1 MSTVT
6 RKQILR
12 ECDVTETAAGTP
24 VSRMQPGTLALNGD
38 VGDVLMLV
46 TRDGDWGAL
55 LDTYAASA
63 EHFGKAY
70 SSMLGTPLLVDI
82 PADAWPR
89 ICAETSQVK
98 RVRIA
103 RAAAGLPPSKDE
115 LLEAAGL
122 TQLPGLM
129 RISSAP
135 SGTLLLHARN
145 ILALMQDNGRWSW
158 LFNNDPR
165 DECLFD
171 CAGFALQG
179 HPLITGIPEV
189 AWPELRSAISN
200 VERVR
205 IAAASVSASAPPAGP
220 DVVSKLPHLTTCLT
234 PSTWQRELADLL
246 QIGHLSIYCRLTSG
260 SYAGFATSPCAFVAQ
275 PIIMLPGSTLI
286 VAVLESLGVESR
298 PERLKSIASWLL
310 RRTGVDHVRLIDA
323 SAQDW
328 ISLSMPK
335 PRKSLP

>member
-6 RKQILR
+6 REWILH
-12 ECDVTETAAGTP
+12 ECEVAETATRVSA
-24 VSRMQPGTLALNGD
+24 SRMQPGTLALSGD
-38 VGDVLMLV
+38 VGNILMLV
-46 TRDGDWGAL
+46 THDGCWGAL
-55 LDTYAASA
+55 FNQQVAKPEQFNT
-63 EHFGKAY
+63 AY
-70 SSMLGTPLLVDI
+70 SSMHGIPLLTGI

-89 ICAETSQVK
+89 ICAETSQI
-98 RVRIA
+98 RRIRIA
-103 RAAAGLPPSKDE
+103 RAAAGLPPSEDE

-135 SGTLLLHARN
+135 SGTLLLHGKS
-145 ILALMQDNGRWSW
+145 ILALMQDEGRWSC
-158 LFNNDPR
+158 LFNNAPHHPDDR
-165 DECLFD
+165 FD
-171 CAGFALQG
+171 CAGFELQA
-179 HPLITGIPEV
+179 HPLVTGIPEV
-189 AWPELRSAISN
+189 AWPELRNAISN

-205 IAAASVSASAPPAGP
+205 IAAASVSVPPAGP
-220 DVVSKLPHLTTCLT
+220 DVVSELPHLTTRLT
-234 PSTWQRELADLL
+234 PPTWQRELAGLL
-246 QIGHLSIYCRLTSG
+246 KIGLLSIYCRMTSG
-260 SYAGFATSPCAFVAQ
+260 SYAGFAASPCPFKAR
-275 PIIMLPGSTLI
+275 PISILPGSTLI

>member
-6 RKQILR
+6 REWILH
-12 ECDVTETAAGTP
+12 ECEVAETATRVL
-24 VSRMQPGTLALNGD
+24 VSRMQPGTLALSGD
-38 VGDVLMLV
+38 VGNILMLV
-46 TRDGDWGAL
+46 THDGCWGAL
-55 LDTYAASA
+55 FNQQVAKP
-63 EHFGKAY
+63 EQFGTAY
-70 SSMLGTPLLVDI
+70 SSMHGIPLLTGI

-89 ICAETSQVK
+89 ICAETSQIK
-98 RVRIA
+98 RIRIA
-103 RAAAGLPPSKDE
+103 RAAAGLPPSEDE

-135 SGTLLLHARN
+135 SGTLLLHGKS
-145 ILALMQDNGRWSW
+145 ILALMQDDGRWSW
-158 LFNNDPR
+158 LFNNEPR
-165 DECLFD
+165 DECRFD
-171 CAGFALQG
+171 CAGFELQG

-205 IAAASVSASAPPAGP
+205 IAAASASVSVPPVGP
-220 DVVSKLPHLTTCLT
+220 DIVSLPHLTTRPT
-234 PSTWQRELADLL
+234 PSEWRHEFAGLL
-246 QIGHLSIYCRLTSG
+246 KIGHLSIYCRLTSG
-260 SYAGFATSPCAFVAQ
+260 SYAGFATSPCAFVAR

-335 PRKSLP
+335 PRKPLP